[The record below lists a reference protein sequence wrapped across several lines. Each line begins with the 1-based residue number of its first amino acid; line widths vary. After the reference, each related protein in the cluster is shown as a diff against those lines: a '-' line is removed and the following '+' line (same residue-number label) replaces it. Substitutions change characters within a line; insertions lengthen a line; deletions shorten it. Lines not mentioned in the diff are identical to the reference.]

1 MVSVD
6 GQPHVVPVPRVRTLL
21 DLVRETVAS
30 SPDRLAIDADDGQ
43 LTHAELFDAARALAG
58 RLRRLRIGPGDRVG
72 VHVPSDAV
80 DLYVAIL
87 GVLHAG
93 AAYVPVDAG
102 DPPAYAAAIWEQA
115 GAVAV
120 VEPGLALR
128 ELRPPA
134 GADRSVTAD
143 DEAWVTFA
151 PGPSPTPAAVGRH
164 PWGGGGVRRGGRRRR
179 PGDRARPRARR
190 RAGPAWRELR
200 GDVDRVAGRRGARP
214 GSPLTR
220 PRAGANGAGGSP
232 SDASTSCW
240 RVRVPRCRA
249 LLQSDTLPKTSRRRR

>member
-6 GQPHVVPVPRVRTLL
+6 GEPHVMPAPRVRTLL

-72 VHVPSDAV
+72 VHVPRDAV

-102 DPPAYAAAIWEQA
+102 DPPARAAAIWEQA
-115 GAVAV
+115 RAVAV
-120 VEPGLALR
+120 IEPGLALR
-128 ELRPPA
+128 ELRRPT
-134 GADRSVTAD
+134 GADRSVSAD
-143 DEAWVTFA
+143 DEAWVIFA
-151 PGPSPTPAAVGRH
+151 SGPSPRPAGVAVTHAAAVAFVEAGAGAGSVTAHDRVLAAAPNGFDASH
-164 PWGGGGVRRGGRRRR
+164 AEMWIAWRVGAVLVPAPRSLARGGSERRQWLAERR
-179 PGDRARPRARR
+179 VNVVLETPRL
-190 RAGPAWRELR
+190 E
-200 GDVDRVAGRRGARP
+200 V
-214 GSPLTR
+214 
-220 PRAGANGAGGSP
+220 
-232 SDASTSCW
+232 
-240 RVRVPRCRA
+240 
-249 LLQSDTLPKTSRRRR
+249 QSITPE

>member
-21 DLVRETVAS
+21 DLARETVAS

-72 VHVPSDAV
+72 VHVPGDAV

-93 AAYVPVDAG
+93 AAYVSVDAG
-102 DPPAYAAAIWEQA
+102 DPPAYAAAVWEQA

-128 ELRPPA
+128 ELRPPT
-134 GADRSVTAD
+134 GADRSVTAE

-151 PGPSPTPAAVGRH
+151 PGPSPTSAGVAVTHGVAVAFVEAGGNAGLVTARDRVLAAGPDLGGASYAEMWIAWRVGAVLVPAPRSLPPAGSE
-164 PWGGGGVRRGGRRRR
+164 RRRWL
-179 PGDRARPRARR
+179 AERR
-190 RAGPAWRELR
+190 VNVVLEGPQ
-200 GDVDRVAGRRGARP
+200 V
-214 GSPLTR
+214 
-220 PRAGANGAGGSP
+220 
-232 SDASTSCW
+232 
-240 RVRVPRCRA
+240 
-249 LLQSDTLPKTSRRRR
+249 QSITPE